1 MPKFMGIHTVPPGGF
16 AREQVNQF
24 SQAAQQDPAVRGY
37 RSFAN
42 LSEGKIV
49 CIFEAPDKEAL
60 AAWFQKM
67 GMPFDSITRVELE
80 GDRGV
85 IEEV

>member
-1 MPKFMGIHTVPPGGF
+1 MPKFMSTHTMPPGGF
-16 AREQVNQF
+16 TREQLNQF
-24 SQAAQQDPAVRGY
+24 AQAAQQDPVVRGY
-37 RSFAN
+37 RSFTN
-42 LSEGKIV
+42 LSEGKAA
-49 CIFEAPDKEAL
+49 CIMEAPNKETL

-67 GMPFDSITRVELE
+67 GMPYDSITRVELE

>member
-1 MPKFMGIHTVPPGGF
+1 MPKFIGIHTLPPGGF
-16 AREQVNQF
+16 TREQIDQF
-24 SQAAQQDPAVRGY
+24 SQAAQEDPTVKGY

-42 LSEGKIV
+42 LSEGKAV
-49 CIFEAPDKEAL
+49 CILEAPDKETL
-60 AAWFQKM
+60 ATWFKKM
-67 GMPFDSITRVELE
+67 KMPYDSITRVELE